1 MGCALLNLG
10 FGASLGRIL
19 AFERSVFAT
28 STRHATATTHP
39 RKRTFVASSKR
50 LDGDSVCAILSS
62 VSAYGM
68 MTQLMAMKRV
78 TGDS

>member
-19 AFERSVFAT
+19 AFERPVFAT
-28 STRHATATTHP
+28 STRHTTATTHP
-39 RKRTFVASSKR
+39 RKRTFVTSAKR
-50 LDGDSVCAILSS
+50 LDSDSMCAVFSS

-68 MTQLMAMKRV
+68 MTQFMAMKRV